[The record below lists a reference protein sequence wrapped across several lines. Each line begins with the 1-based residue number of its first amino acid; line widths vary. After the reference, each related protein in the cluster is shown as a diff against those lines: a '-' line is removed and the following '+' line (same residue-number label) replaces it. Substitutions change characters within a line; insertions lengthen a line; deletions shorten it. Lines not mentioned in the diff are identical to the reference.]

1 MEIETPMSYIYCN
14 LDLKVRSETDHYT
27 IEAQGPWGETVQS
40 LCNLP
45 SLAELHALIE
55 QVQTK
60 SDQAALEELGN
71 SLFQLLFPTD
81 VRLLYEAAK
90 ARLKEDVGLR
100 LRLRLP
106 NVLTPLPWEFLY
118 EVPFYLTAD
127 PRLSIVRFLELRE
140 VPQPLTVQPPLR
152 MLLVISSPND
162 VPPL

>member
-60 SDQAALEELGN
+60 SDQVALEELDN

-106 NVLTPLPWEFLY
+106 NVLTPSRGNSSTR
-118 EVPFYLTAD
+118 YLST
-127 PRLSIVRFLELRE
+127 S
-140 VPQPLTVQPPLR
+140 
-152 MLLVISSPND
+152 LLILVSPSCAFWSYGKYHN
-162 VPPL
+162 L